1 MIFFYIK
8 YKMSILRPKNIQ
20 IRHVDET
27 SQELKLSKP
36 MPYSNNQG
44 YAVYI
49 NYNNKKLY
57 IQTPR
62 MLNLF
67 GLGIY
72 NDEKT
77 DKPKTITLTLQFAS
91 NSDKINRVDNFQK
104 TLSKLDNFVMA
115 TANKNHKTWFNYPR
129 TLPPDALRALF
140 KKTLYHKTL
149 PEGGIDHSVPPSFKL
164 KIPYYNDKFN
174 FTLLDENNKP
184 MDFDL
189 EYLQQK
195 IVDKC
200 YIKCIFNPTIW
211 LRKDK
216 NFGITYNV
224 VALQIIENTDKNFY
238 KKNNKKSNEDNPNK
252 IENYFGTT
260 KKNDSDSESESDDED
275 FSNL

>member
-1 MIFFYIK
+1 
-8 YKMSILRPKNIQ
+8 MSILRAKNVQ
-20 IRHVDET
+20 IHNVDEN
-27 SQELKLSKP
+27 SQKLQLSKP
-36 MPYSNNQG
+36 MPYSNGQG
-44 YAVYI
+44 YSVNFKYDD
-49 NYNNKKLY
+49 KKLY

-72 NDEKT
+72 KDEKT
-77 DKPKTITLTLQFAS
+77 DKPKTITITLQFAS
-91 NSDKINRVDNFQK
+91 NSDKTNRVDNFQK
-104 TLSKLDNFVMA
+104 KISKLDNFIMA

-129 TLPPDALRALF
+129 TLPSDALKALY

-174 FTLLDENNKP
+174 FTLLDQNNKP

-189 EYLQQK
+189 EYLQEK

-200 YIKCIFNPTIW
+200 YIKCIFNPVIW

-216 NFGITYNV
+216 NFGTTYNV
-224 VALQIIENTDKNFY
+224 VALQIIENPNKDNYIK
-238 KKNNKKSNEDNPNK
+238 NKKKSKNDSLDNPNK
-252 IENYFGTT
+252 IENYFGST
-260 KKNDSDSESESDDED
+260 KKNDSDSDDDDDDDEID
-275 FSNL
+275 NFSNM